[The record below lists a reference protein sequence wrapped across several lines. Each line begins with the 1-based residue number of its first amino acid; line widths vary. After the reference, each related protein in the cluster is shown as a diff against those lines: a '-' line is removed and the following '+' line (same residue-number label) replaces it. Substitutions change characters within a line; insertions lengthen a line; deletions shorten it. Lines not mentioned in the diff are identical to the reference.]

1 MAIDCIYGLC
11 FDVGLV
17 VVSEDSVGLFEFIA
31 EKDVGEAFEC
41 GSWISGKFVFE
52 CFPVDGV
59 VHIVVLL
66 IIVSLLRLFTI
77 QKIYQKFFL
86 CNRILLSRKSLSSG
100 LSERKRDN
108 FFRRFVFFQIPLVP
122 LILKLLHK
130 FLFKHFWCIH
140 ICFFKSIFL

>member
-1 MAIDCIYGLC
+1 MAIGYVRGLC

-17 VVSEDSVGLFEFIA
+17 VVSENSVGLFEFIA

-41 GSWISGKFVFE
+41 GSWISEKFVFE

-59 VHIVVLL
+59 VHMVVLL

-86 CNRILLSRKSLSSG
+86 RNRILLSRKSLSSG

-108 FFRRFVFFQIPLVP
+108 FFSEICIFSNPSYSVNTQTSSQISVQTFLVYT
-122 LILKLLHK
+122 HM
-130 FLFKHFWCIH
+130 FL
-140 ICFFKSIFL
+140 